1 MEEKD
6 LPSKLECN
14 DALEE
19 LKVKLDILIK
29 NYNNLQKY
37 KEAAEILK
45 KENEQLKTQYEA
57 LKNAS
62 SFTSNTQNVKET
74 KLYVS
79 RLIREIDKCIA
90 LLSA

>member
-1 MEEKD
+1 MAGR
-6 LPSKLECN
+6 N

-45 KENEQLKTQYEA
+45 KENEQLKTRYEA

>member
-1 MEEKD
+1 MAGR
-6 LPSKLECN
+6 N

-45 KENEQLKTQYEA
+45 KENEQLNEKINN
-57 LKNAS
+57 LN
-62 SFTSNTQNVKET
+62 N
-74 KLYVS
+74 
-79 RLIREIDKCIA
+79 
-90 LLSA
+90 

>member
-1 MEEKD
+1 MAGR
-6 LPSKLECN
+6 N

-57 LKNAS
+57 L
-62 SFTSNTQNVKET
+62 
-74 KLYVS
+74 
-79 RLIREIDKCIA
+79 
-90 LLSA
+90 